1 MLINQNGFIY
11 RYKDEIFFEPSEVNE
26 RGYEKLFE
34 INTDDSGFFLNFNK
48 IEFDDRDNIS
58 STNNAWFVFKP
69 DRMNNKIYKYKI
81 NEGDIIKIGRIT
93 IRIKEIRFEDNK
105 NEVYLNQ
112 LNKSGINIVNNNY
125 NAFNITHVYYRN
137 KKVLDNL
144 RTDGSQTI
152 IDDKRLSLK
161 GNISIKKSYN
171 HNEFGNDEKKD
182 IENGIKINDNYSN
195 SENNDKN
202 DLDKQ
207 YLKINKSDTK
217 NKVCR
222 ICYMEEDKDDP
233 NNPLLQPCIC
243 SGSMKYIHYTCLKH
257 WINNKCYV
265 QIEKNDDC
273 AIYMIK
279 PVECELCKTKLPD
292 FIRKKGTLFPIL
304 EFKPDFK
311 NYLIFES
318 LTLDKNKNRFNYVV
332 SLDQNKKICVGR
344 GHDSNVVFSDISV
357 SRTHCIFT
365 LEGKNVFIQDND
377 STFGTLVLIQ
387 SPKIKLVENLPL
399 YIQIGRTFFQH
410 NIQVTKSFFWC
421 CGISEKPNNNFYF
434 KQNEKDIV
442 YKRNYTVLSLD
453 KYKIL
458 ENDDNNN
465 NNNDSKNNEGK
476 VINVKKIII
485 KNKMN
490 LNGNDKNNGIEI
502 NTNSKLKKNESITSK
517 IENGKEENI
526 IDDKKNALNENG
538 IKNNEDLVNES
549 EEKKEIIDNKSNK
562 SDSIYIEDES

>member
-1 MLINQNGFIY
+1 MFINQNGFIY
-11 RYKDEIFFEPSEVNE
+11 RYKDEIFFEESEVKE

-34 INTDDSGFFLNFNK
+34 INTDNSGFFLNFNK
-48 IEFDDRDNIS
+48 IEFDHNENIS
-58 STNNAWFVFKP
+58 SMNNAWFIFKP

-105 NEVYLNQ
+105 NDVYANQ
-112 LNKSGINIVNNNY
+112 LKKTGINIINNNFR
-125 NAFNITHVYYRN
+125 NVNEETHIHYRN
-137 KKVLDNL
+137 KSVFDNL
-144 RTDGSQTI
+144 RTDGSQTL
-152 IDDKRLSLK
+152 IDNNLDDNRLSLK
-161 GNISIKKSYN
+161 GNSITINKS
-171 HNEFGNDEKKD
+171 HNGLRSEKND
-182 IENGIKINDNYSN
+182 IKINDIHSIN
-195 SENNDKN
+195 ENNDKN
-202 DLDKQ
+202 NLDEHSSKM
-207 YLKINKSDTK
+207 NKSDTK

-222 ICYMEEDKDDP
+222 ICYMEEDSDDP

-265 QIEKNDDC
+265 QIEKNEGC
-273 AIYMIK
+273 AIYMIR

-292 FIRKKGTLFPIL
+292 FIRKKGILFPIL
-304 EFKPDFK
+304 ELKPDFK

-344 GHDSNVVFSDISV
+344 SHDSNVVFSDISV

-399 YIQIGRTFFQH
+399 YIQIGRTFFQQ

-458 ENDDNNN
+458 ENDNN
-465 NNNDSKNNEGK
+465 KNNEKK
-476 VINVKKIII
+476 VVNIKKLNI
-485 KNKMN
+485 KNKTN
-490 LNGNDKNNGIEI
+490 INGNYKNNNIE
-502 NTNSKLKKNESITSK
+502 NNSNSKLKNNKIILDK
-517 IENGKEENI
+517 IENRKEENI
-526 IDDKKNALNENG
+526 IDDKENDENE
-538 IKNNEDLVNES
+538 IKNNENDEDLNKS
-549 EEKKEIIDNKSNK
+549 EEKKEIIDNKNNE

>member
-1 MLINQNGFIY
+1 MDL
-11 RYKDEIFFEPSEVNE
+11 
-26 RGYEKLFE
+26 
-34 INTDDSGFFLNFNK
+34 
-48 IEFDDRDNIS
+48 
-58 STNNAWFVFKP
+58 
-69 DRMNNKIYKYKI
+69 KIYKYKI

-105 NEVYLNQ
+105 NEFYLNQ
-112 LNKSGINIVNNNY
+112 LNKNGVNIVNNNSNSINEIVHINY
-125 NAFNITHVYYRN
+125 KNR
-137 KKVLDNL
+137 KVLDNL
-144 RTDGSQTI
+144 KTEGSQTG
-152 IDDKRLSLK
+152 IDNNIHLSVY
-161 GNISIKKSYN
+161 KSPSDSKN
-171 HNEFGNDEKKD
+171 EKKD
-182 IENGIKINDNYSN
+182 IENDIKINDNYSN
-195 SENNDKN
+195 SDNNDKN
-202 DLDKQ
+202 NLNDR

-217 NKVCR
+217 NKLCR

-292 FIRKKGTLFPIL
+292 FIRKKGILFPIL
-304 EFKPDFK
+304 ELKPDFK

-318 LTLDKNKNRFNYVV
+318 LTLDRNQNRFNYVV

-399 YIQIGRTFFQH
+399 YIQIGRTFFQY
-410 NIQVTKSFFWC
+410 NIQTTKSFFWC
-421 CGISEKPNNNFYF
+421 CGISEKPNDNFYF
-434 KQNEKDIV
+434 KQNEKDIL
-442 YKRNYTVLSLD
+442 YKRNYTVLNVD
-453 KYKIL
+453 KSKIL

-465 NNNDSKNNEGK
+465 NSENKNNYEG
-476 VINVKKIII
+476 VINIKKINI
-485 KNKMN
+485 KNKN
-490 LNGNDKNNGIEI
+490 KNKININGNDSNSQIKN
-502 NTNSKLKKNESITSK
+502 SESIVDQN
-517 IENGKEENI
+517 ENVKEENI
-526 IDDKKNALNENG
+526 IEDNENILNENENKNKEDIVNG
-538 IKNNEDLVNES
+538 AEENNKLINNEN
-549 EEKKEIIDNKSNK
+549 NKS
-562 SDSIYIEDES
+562 SSIYIEDES